1 MRILILKPSSLGDV
15 VNAIPVLRL
24 IKRSDPAAS
33 VYWWINVE
41 LAPLL
46 EGDRDLD
53 GVIRFDRW
61 HWGSPWRWPEAV
73 QSVRRIRR
81 MGFDVV
87 LDLQGLLRSGL
98 MAWLANGAMTVGV
111 DDPREGAPAFYDVRV
126 SRPERRLHAV
136 DWCLAA
142 LGPLG
147 VPIAWDFDWL
157 PIRADVADA
166 VRRRWP
172 IGDDPWLVLQP
183 GARWLN
189 KRWPAEH
196 FGALVRLLT
205 QGRPD
210 LRVAIL
216 GGAAER
222 ELAEAVR
229 QAAPSRCLNLAGAT
243 TLWEM
248 IEWVRLSSMMVTNDT
263 GPMHIAAALG
273 RPVVAVFGPTDPMRT
288 GPYGQVEHVLREALE
303 CAPCRRPECRHDPP
317 MECLTRLSPERVA
330 EAVEMR
336 WASSQRAQAHCP

>member
-1 MRILILKPSSLGDV
+1 VRILILKPSSLGDV

-24 IKRSDPAAS
+24 IKRRDPAAS

-41 LAPLL
+41 LASLL

-53 GVIRFDRW
+53 GVILFDRR

-73 QSVRRIRR
+73 ASVRRVRR

-126 SRPERRLHAV
+126 PRPEGRPHAV

-147 VPIAWDFDWL
+147 APVAWDFDWL
-157 PIRADVADA
+157 PIRAEVVDA
-166 VRRRWP
+166 IRRRWP
-172 IGDDPWLVLQP
+172 IGDHPWLAVQP

-196 FGALVRLLT
+196 FRALVRRLT

-229 QAAPSRCLNLAGAT
+229 QGAPDRCLNLAGAT

-248 IEWVRLSSMMVTNDT
+248 IEWIRLSSMMVTNDT

-273 RPVVAVFGPTDPMRT
+273 RPVVAVFGPTDPLRT
-288 GPYGQVEHVLREALE
+288 GPYGQVGHVLQEALA
-303 CAPCRRPECRHDPP
+303 CAPCRQPRCRHDPP
-317 MECLTRLSPERVA
+317 VECLTRLSPERVA
-330 EAVEMR
+330 EAVERR
-336 WASSQRAQAHCP
+336 WASGSAC